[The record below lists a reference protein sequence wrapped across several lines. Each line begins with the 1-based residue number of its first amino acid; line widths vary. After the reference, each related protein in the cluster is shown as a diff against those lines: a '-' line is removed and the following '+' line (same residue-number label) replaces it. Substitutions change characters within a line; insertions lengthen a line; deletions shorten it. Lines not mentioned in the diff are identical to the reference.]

1 LLALEAAAAREAK
14 RRQASTD
21 LVEFTEYTFAR
32 YQTAV
37 LHRQIAEQ
45 LERVEAGTVD
55 RLMLLV
61 PCRHGKS
68 ELASRRFP
76 AWYVGRHP
84 ERSFISA
91 SASASLAEEFGRDV
105 RNLINS
111 SDYQEIFPDVSLA
124 EDSQARGHWQTAQ
137 GGSYFACGVMGA
149 LYGRGA
155 HVLLIDDPFG
165 SMSDARSEKTRNEI
179 WHWFA
184 GTAYNRLE
192 KNGAIVIIAH
202 RVHQDDLSGRLLA
215 AQAAGGDRWEVVEM
229 KAISESGEAL
239 WPEKYDLAALQRIKV
254 ASTAHH
260 WSALYQ
266 QSPIV
271 EEGGFF
277 QEAWIKPIIWPNNRP
292 PPFIRCYGSSDF
304 AVTKGGGDYT
314 VHTVIGIDPENR
326 MHLVDLYRAQA
337 APRDSVEAM
346 CDMIRKWKPAFW
358 AHERVSLVSGLQ
370 PYIETRMRA
379 REAWV
384 QNELFVAR
392 FDKAVRSQSFR
403 ARMQLNGLYVQA
415 DAPWLADFKA
425 EILAFPDG
433 AHDDIV
439 DALGLVGQLMDKW
452 SPGVRPVKKISE
464 WVDKQYACKDLDAMR
479 PPSFMTL

>member
-1 LLALEAAAAREAK
+1 LRRSAATNLIA
-14 RRQASTD
+14 
-21 LVEFTEYTFAR
+21 FTEYTFPR
-32 YQTAV
+32 YQTAA

-55 RLMLLV
+55 RLMLLI

-76 AWYVGRHP
+76 GWYLGRHP

-105 RNLINS
+105 RNMING
-111 SDYQEIFPDVSLA
+111 SDYQEIFPDVTLA
-124 EDSQARGHWQTAQ
+124 EDSQARGKWQTAQ
-137 GGSYFACGVMGA
+137 GGTYFATGVLGA

-192 KNGAIVIIAH
+192 KHGAIVIIAH

-215 AQAAGGDRWEVVEM
+215 QQGAGGDKWEVCEM
-229 KAISESGEAL
+229 KAISPSGEAL
-239 WPEKYDLAALQRIKV
+239 WPEKYDLDALQRIKV
-254 ASTAHH
+254 ASTPHY

-277 QEAWIKPIIWPNNRP
+277 QDAWIKPIFWPNNRP
-292 PPFIRCYGSSDF
+292 PPFIRCYGASDF

-314 VHTVIGIDPENR
+314 VHVVVGVDYEGR
-326 MHLVDLYRAQA
+326 LHLVDLYRQQA
-337 APRDSVEAM
+337 TPRDSVEHM
-346 CDMIRKWKPAFW
+346 CSMIRKWKPAFW

-370 PYIETRMRA
+370 PYIETRMRE
-379 REAWV
+379 RQAWV

-392 FDKAVRSQSFR
+392 YDKAVRSQSIR
-403 ARMQLNGLYVQA
+403 ARMQLSGLYVQA

-425 EILAFPDG
+425 EICAFPDG
-433 AHDDIV
+433 QHDDIV
-439 DALGLVGQLMDKW
+439 DALGLVGQLMDRW
-452 SPGVRPVKKISE
+452 SPGVRPERKASE
-464 WVDKQYACKDLDAMR
+464 FKDRAYVAKDLHEQR
-479 PPSFMTL
+479 PPSFMTM